1 MYQVQKFTRSFS
13 VYRNFILFFVYTC
26 TGWNLK
32 KLLGINMTLFLLQVC
47 VFGSITCYDWWEILA
62 ALTCEFRWLL
72 PSCCDQK
79 QHTVNEPTAYFST
92 ICYFLALYAVFL
104 ALYASVKMVD
114 GVGFS
119 GGVGLLCSYWKNL
132 LFLLSYIIDNWCLIR
147 C

>member
-1 MYQVQKFTRSFS
+1 MNLDDSCPVVVIRSS
-13 VYRNFILFFVYTC
+13 
-26 TGWNLK
+26 
-32 KLLGINMTLFLLQVC
+32 
-47 VFGSITCYDWWEILA
+47 
-62 ALTCEFRWLL
+62 
-72 PSCCDQK
+72 
-79 QHTVNEPTAYFST
+79 TVNEPTAYFST
-92 ICYFLALYAVFL
+92 ICYFLALYANL